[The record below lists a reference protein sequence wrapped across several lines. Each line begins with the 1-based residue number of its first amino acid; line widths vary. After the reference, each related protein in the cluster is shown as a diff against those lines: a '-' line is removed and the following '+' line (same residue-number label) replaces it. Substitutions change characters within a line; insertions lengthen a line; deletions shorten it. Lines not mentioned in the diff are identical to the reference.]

1 MEMSPT
7 ERRKGGQSSHDGQN
21 FLPELES
28 VELSERGVSV
38 AKQIDLSKWNSF
50 GRSDEGEG
58 ELSSHDWT
66 RTESELCQVGSV

>member
-38 AKQIDLSKWNSF
+38 AKQIDLSKWN
-50 GRSDEGEG
+50 EGEK
-58 ELSSHDWT
+58 ELPSHGGT
-66 RTESELCQVGSV
+66 RTESELCQLGQSGC